1 MLSSNSEIRGLNIVI
16 GLALILGTVCC
27 LWKNCGSGDD
37 HMVISQADADSL
49 KILDKELQEETAREE
64 WSEKNRLN
72 PKAHLFPFDPN
83 HADSATLRKLG
94 LSEMH
99 VRNMMAYRHKGG
111 RWRSPDDFSRLYN
124 LEKEDFERLRPY
136 IRIAAEDQAK
146 NYYSH
151 NEEHYG
157 TPKGEIPEYEHIE
170 KYEEGTQLDLNTA
183 DTTQLKRIPGI
194 GSYYAHKI
202 VAYRERLGGFV
213 WVSQINEVEGLPPG
227 TARWFEK
234 PHAQPQRLRI
244 NHSTFKQ
251 LVRHPYISYEQT
263 KAIVNHIRHY
273 GPIRSWTDL
282 KLYKEFT
289 DEDFRRLTPYIS
301 FD

>member
-1 MLSSNSEIRGLNIVI
+1 MYVSTSEIRGFNLV
-16 GLALILGTVCC
+16 GLLLLILCAGCC
-27 LWKNCGSGDD
+27 LWKNCNNGDGGLTLT
-37 HMVISQADADSL
+37 QADADSL
-49 KILDKELQEETAREE
+49 KILEKELKEEAARVE
-64 WSEKNRLN
+64 WSDKNRLD
-72 PKAHLFPFDPN
+72 PQARPFPFDPN
-83 HADSATLRKLG
+83 HTDSATLRKLG

-99 VRNMMAYRHKGG
+99 VRNMMAYRRKGG
-111 RWRSPDDFSRLYN
+111 RWHSPDDFARLYN

-136 IRIAAEDQAK
+136 IRIAAEDRAK
-146 NYYSH
+146 NYSKNDEDY
-151 NEEHYG
+151 YG
-157 TPKGEIPEYEHIE
+157 TPKGDIPQYEHID
-170 KYEEGTQLDLNTA
+170 KYEEGTLLDLNTV

-202 VAYRERLGGFV
+202 IAYRERLGGFV
-213 WVSQINEVEGLPPG
+213 WASQVDEVEGLPPG
-227 TARWFEK
+227 TSRWFEK

-263 KAIVNHIRHY
+263 KDIVNHIRRY
-273 GPIRSWTDL
+273 GPIRSWQDL

-289 DEDFRRLTPYIS
+289 EEDFRRLTPYIS